1 MKKQFAFFLL
11 GREYDTGRH
20 RATFETPGMVTYI
33 YTVHSLPEACA
44 LAAGCAAQGVGA
56 IELCGAFGPEG
67 ARAVRQAAGESVA
80 VGYVVHDPS
89 QDPVFEAFW
98 GK

>member
-11 GREYDTGRH
+11 GREYDTGRD

>member
-1 MKKQFAFFLL
+1 MKFAFLML
-11 GREYDTGRH
+11 GDFDVRQDYAAIHGGDACIVGVADIEQ
-20 RATFETPGMVTYI
+20 
-33 YTVHSLPEACA
+33 ACA
-44 LAAGCAAQGVGA
+44 AAQRLHHAGVGC

>member
-1 MKKQFAFFLL
+1 MISVAIDGPSGAGKSTLA
-11 GREYDTGRH
+11 RR
-20 RATFETPGMVTYI
+20 
-33 YTVHSLPEACA
+33 
-44 LAAGCAAQGVGA
+44 LAADGTVPR